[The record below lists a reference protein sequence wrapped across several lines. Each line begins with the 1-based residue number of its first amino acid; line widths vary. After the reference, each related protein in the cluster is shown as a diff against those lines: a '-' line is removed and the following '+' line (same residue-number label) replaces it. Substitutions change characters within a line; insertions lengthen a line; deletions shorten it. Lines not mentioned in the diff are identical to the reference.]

1 MDFGI
6 AGKVAFVSGGSKGIG
21 RQCAEQLG
29 REGCRVVVA
38 ARGQAAIDDAVA
50 AIKAAGGEAV
60 GVSADLTRED
70 EVLRAVQVAR
80 DAFGSPDI
88 VLANVHGPGPGDFF
102 DHKGEEF
109 VQAFRDLALSV
120 IFLARA
126 TLPHMKER
134 GWGRLVTIGSGAAK
148 EPPAELKHILANT
161 ARASVVSLNKSL
173 ANEFGQYG
181 ITVNTVATGWI
192 GSERMYQYLDHL
204 AEEKGITREGA
215 LQMLKGLI
223 PAGRPGRPEEIASL
237 ATYLCSM
244 QAAYMTGN
252 LITVDGGLHRSAW

>member
-6 AGKVAFVSGGSKGIG
+6 AGKIAFVSGGSKGIG
-21 RQCAEQLG
+21 RQCAEQLA

-38 ARGQAAIDDAVA
+38 ARGQAAIDEAVKG
-50 AIKAAGGEAV
+50 IKAAGGQAI

-70 EVLRAVQVAR
+70 EVLRAVEAAR
-80 DAFGSPDI
+80 EAFGPPDI
-88 VLANVHGPGPGDFF
+88 VVANVHGPGPGDFF
-102 DHKGEEF
+102 DHQGEDF

-120 IFLARA
+120 IFLSRA
-126 TLPHMKER
+126 TLPHMKEQ

-173 ANEFGQYG
+173 SNEFAKYG

-192 GSERMYQYLDHL
+192 GSERMYQYLEHV
-204 AEEKGITREGA
+204 AEEKGLSSEGA
-215 LQMLKGLI
+215 MQMLAGLI
-223 PAGRPGRPEEIASL
+223 PAGRPGEPEEIASL
-237 ATYLCSM
+237 ATYLCSK

>member
-29 REGCRVVVA
+29 QEGCRVVVA
-38 ARGQAAIDDAVA
+38 ARGQQAIDDTVA
-50 AIKAAGGEAV
+50 SIRAAGGTAM
-60 GVSADLTRED
+60 GVSVDLTQEAD
-70 EVLRAVQVAR
+70 VARAVQAAR
-80 DAFGSPDI
+80 EAYGSPDI
-88 VLANVHGPGPGDFF
+88 VITNVHGPGPGDFF
-102 DHKGEEF
+102 DHGGEEF
-109 VQAFRDLALSV
+109 VQAFRDLTLSV

-126 TLPHMKER
+126 TLPHMKEQ

-173 ANEFGQYG
+173 SNEFGQYG

-192 GSERMYQYLDHL
+192 GSERMYQYLDHV
-204 AEEKGITREGA
+204 AEEKGLSKEGA
-215 LQMLKGLI
+215 MQMLKGLI
-223 PAGRPGRPEEIASL
+223 PAGRPGKPEEIASL
-237 ATYLCSM
+237 ATYLCSVS
-244 QAAYMTGN
+244 AGYMTGN